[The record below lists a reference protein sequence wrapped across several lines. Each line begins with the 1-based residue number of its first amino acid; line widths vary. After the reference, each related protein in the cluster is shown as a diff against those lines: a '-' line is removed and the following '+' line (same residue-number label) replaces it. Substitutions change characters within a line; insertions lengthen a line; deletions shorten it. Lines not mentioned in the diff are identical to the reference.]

1 LNRRLLDA
9 IAAGDWET
17 YASLCDP
24 GLTCFEPE
32 ARGERVEG
40 LAFHRFYFD
49 ERRAAAGRA
58 GGGDQVTM
66 IAPEVRRLGSDAAVV
81 TYVRLVQH
89 RDASGNTATSR
100 SEETRVWQRREDRWR
115 LVHLHRSAH
124 P

>member
-1 LNRRLLDA
+1 
-9 IAAGDWET
+9 
-17 YASLCDP
+17 
-24 GLTCFEPE
+24 
-32 ARGERVEG
+32 
-40 LAFHRFYFD
+40 
-49 ERRAAAGRA
+49 
-58 GGGDQVTM
+58 M

-115 LVHLHRSAH
+115 LVHLHRSAN